1 MTENVLLMNEIKN
14 KISLLERLNSIIIN
28 FEKIVLMFLI
38 LEMVVLAA
46 LQILSRFVIKKPI
59 SWSEELLT
67 YSFIWVSFL
76 GAAFALSKN
85 KHFEVDLFTSKLS
98 PNIRRIILIFIKILM
113 IIFTIL
119 MIKDGYRFAS
129 INRFQTMSV
138 MPFTMFWPCIVV
150 PVSGFFMFI
159 HLLTD
164 LHLNIKQGGG
174 K

>member
-1 MTENVLLMNEIKN
+1 MNEDVLILNEVKN
-14 KISLLERLNSIIIN
+14 KVFILEKLNSAIIK

-38 LEMVVLAA
+38 SEMVILAA

-67 YSFIWVSFL
+67 YSFIWLSFL
-76 GAAFALSKN
+76 GASYALAKN

-98 PNIRRIILIFIKILM
+98 PNLRKLIFIGVKILM
-113 IIFTIL
+113 VSFTIL
-119 MIKDGYRFAS
+119 MMKEGYRFAS
-129 INRFQTMSV
+129 VNKFQTMSV

-150 PVSGFFMFI
+150 PLSGFFMFI
-159 HLLTD
+159 HLLTN
-164 LHLNIKQGGG
+164 LYLGVKGGE

>member
-1 MTENVLLMNEIKN
+1 MTEDVLLLNEIKN
-14 KISLLERLNSIIIN
+14 KISLLERLNSIIIR
-28 FEKIVLMFLI
+28 FEKTVLMFLI

-76 GAAFALSKN
+76 GAAFALAKN

-98 PNIRRIILIFIKILM
+98 PNIRGIIFIFIKILM

-119 MIKDGYRFAS
+119 MMKDGYEFAS

-138 MPFTMFWPCIVV
+138 MPFTMFWPCMVV
-150 PVSGFFMFI
+150 PLSGFFMFI

-164 LHLNIKQGGG
+164 LHSNIKQGGE
-174 K
+174 